1 MTVNDT
7 LRRCL
12 DDLEA
17 RIDPQEEDALLA
29 AWCDFAEDRF
39 RGAIFSPR
47 RSRPAP
53 PAVPWPYI
61 SVNAALDD
69 FDLMALQQFGECS
82 ARLAEASGSALNV
95 RPNYGTSILPLLFGV
110 EPFIMDA
117 ELETLP
123 TSQPLNDV
131 AAIRRLVAAG
141 VPDLTGGYGARVM
154 EMGQRCVEIARQY
167 PKISKYVFIYHPDLQ
182 GPMDICEVVWGS
194 TIFYATRDEPV
205 LVKEFLELACATYTA
220 FLRKWEAVV
229 PFRQDGNAHWGFF
242 HRGKIMLRDDSAV
255 NFSPRMFRE
264 FIAPY
269 DQRLLDEFGGG
280 AIHFCGAGDHFMAEM
295 SKLRGLHAIQLS
307 QPELNDM
314 EAICRYTVDKGIKLL
329 GLKREAAEAAL
340 ARGRDLRGQVHCD

>member
-1 MTVNDT
+1 MNDV

-17 RIDPQEEDALLA
+17 RLDPREEEAVLA
-29 AWCDFAEDRF
+29 AWRDFAADRF
-39 RGAIFSPR
+39 RGDIFSPR

-53 PAVPWPYI
+53 PTIPWPTVSI
-61 SVNAALDD
+61 NAALED

-82 ARLAEASGSALNV
+82 AQLAEASGAVLNV

-110 EPFIMDA
+110 EPFVMDP

-141 VPDLTGGYGARVM
+141 IPDLTAGYGARVL
-154 EMGQRCVEIARQY
+154 EMGHRFIEIGRQY
-167 PKISKYVFIYHPDLQ
+167 PKIGKYVFIYHPDLQ

-194 TIFYATRDEPV
+194 SIFYATRDEPA
-205 LVKEFLELACATYTA
+205 LVKEMLALVVATYSA
-220 FLRKWEAVV
+220 FMRAWERIV
-229 PFRQDGNAHWGFF
+229 PFREDVNAHWGML

-255 NFSPRMFRE
+255 NFSPRMVRE

-269 DQRLLDEFGGG
+269 DQQLLDEFGGG
-280 AIHFCGAGDHFMAEM
+280 AIHFCGSGDHFIAEM
-295 SKLRGLHAIQLS
+295 SRLRGLYAVQIS

-314 EAICRYTVDKGIKLL
+314 EKIFCHTVDKGIKLL
-329 GLKREAAEAAL
+329 GLKRETADAAL
-340 ARGRDLRGQVHCD
+340 ARGRDLRGQVHSY